1 MKICVV
7 GGTGNISSSI
17 VNLLLNQNHEVVC
30 FNRGIRDA
38 LPSRVRLIKGDRF
51 DTKNFE
57 KVIQLENFDAAID
70 MVCFNVHQ
78 ARSSIK
84 AFRTVKHFI
93 MCSTVLTYGYQNNS
107 FPTNEDHP

>member
-30 FNRGIRDA
+30 FNRGIRDT
-38 LPSRVRLIKGDRF
+38 LPNRVRLIKGDRF

-57 KVIQLENFDAAID
+57 KVIQLEKNLNFLFLKFCKYI
-70 MVCFNVHQ
+70 
-78 ARSSIK
+78 RLRKI
-84 AFRTVKHFI
+84 
-93 MCSTVLTYGYQNNS
+93 
-107 FPTNEDHP
+107 

>member
-30 FNRGIRDA
+30 FNRGTRDV
-38 LPSRVRLIKGDRF
+38 LPNKVRLIKGDRF

-70 MVCFNVHQ
+70 MVCFKGPV
-78 ARSSIK
+78 
-84 AFRTVKHFI
+84 F
-93 MCSTVLTYGYQNNS
+93 
-107 FPTNEDHP
+107 